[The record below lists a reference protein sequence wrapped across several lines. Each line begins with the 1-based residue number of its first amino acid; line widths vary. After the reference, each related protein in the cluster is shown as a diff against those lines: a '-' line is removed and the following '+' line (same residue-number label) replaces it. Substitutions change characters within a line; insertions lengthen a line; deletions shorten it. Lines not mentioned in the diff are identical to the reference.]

1 MLTALRIALGAVA
14 GAALMAVPAC
24 LYGRHGERQSAEIV
38 AAKSALER
46 LQKLENN
53 NADFK
58 RLSDHDRCLVFM
70 RDSGLPDSACD

>member
-1 MLTALRIALGAVA
+1 MLTALRIAIGAIA

-24 LYGRHGERQSAEIV
+24 LYGQHGGRETGKIA

-46 LQKLENN
+46 VQKLENN

-58 RLSDHDRCLVFM
+58 RLSDRDRCRVFM